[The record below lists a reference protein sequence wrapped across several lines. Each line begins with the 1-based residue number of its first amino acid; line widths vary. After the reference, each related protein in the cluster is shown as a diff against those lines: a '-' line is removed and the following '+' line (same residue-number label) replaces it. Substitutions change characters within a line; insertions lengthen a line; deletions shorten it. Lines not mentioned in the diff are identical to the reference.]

1 MENQHSKSNS
11 PFEQKVVNF
20 TTKLIQYKKT
30 VLFISLLIPVLA
42 GIGFGKLKFIS
53 DSKVFFKED
62 NPRLIAYTKME
73 NLYTDDDNVLIALA
87 PKSGKVFTK
96 ETLDAIK
103 ELVDTSWQTPY
114 SVRVDAVTN
123 FQHTRA
129 DGDDLF
135 VSDLVFNTD
144 SLTNEDLQK
153 AQEIALNEPILFN
166 RLINKDASVTG
177 INITCKIDT
186 SESATMAV
194 STFVRAK
201 VEEWKLKHKDI
212 DVYISGNIM
221 LNNAFSEA
229 GQKDGQTLIP
239 LVFLV
244 FLVMI
249 YFFTRTVTG
258 SLSTF
263 IIIVVSIASAL
274 GVSAL
279 LGINLT
285 ASSSNTPIVIATLA
299 IADCIHILA
308 SVLAMMKAGKSKND
322 AIIES
327 MKINFV
333 PVIITSVTT
342 IVGFLSLNTG
352 DVPPYADFGNISA
365 LGMTFAL
372 LFALTAF
379 PALLALVPLKVK
391 IENNSVVKK
400 KDFYNKL
407 GDFVIKYPNQILVT
421 SFILLVVSSI
431 FTLKNQLNDEFI
443 KYFSP
448 SISFRTDSDFIN
460 DKLTG
465 IYTLDF
471 SLPSAGEGE
480 INSPEYLNYLEK
492 FVVFT
497 KAQPEV
503 VHVSSFS
510 EVQKRVNKAL
520 HNDDMAY
527 YAIPK
532 DIKEAAQYNL
542 LYELSLPYGLDLS
555 NQVNISKSE
564 TRFSVTLKEVKS
576 AQMIDLATR
585 LETWLEKNT
594 PDYMHSKASSL
605 TLMFAHI
612 GQQQVKSLI
621 SGAITSALLI
631 TLILMIT
638 FRSFKYGLI
647 SIFSNVVPAIYGFG
661 IWYFVLGYVNLGM
674 TAVFGMTLGIIVDD
688 TIHFMSK
695 YLRAKRELNLST
707 EDAIRY
713 SFENVARAIVAT
725 AGILCVGFFILAQS
739 TFMINSY
746 LALITIIIIAA
757 SIIIC
762 LLSLPALLL
771 KFSK

>member
-1 MENQHSKSNS
+1 MNPKKTTPNS
-11 PFEQKVVNF
+11 RFEQKVVNF
-20 TTKLIQYKKT
+20 ITTLIKYKKT
-30 VLFISLLIPVLA
+30 VLLISILIPILA
-42 GIGFGKLKFIS
+42 GIGFSKLKFIS

-62 NPRLIAYTKME
+62 NPRLIANNKLE

-87 PKSGKVFTK
+87 PKSGEVFTK
-96 ETLDAIK
+96 ETLAAIK
-103 ELVDTSWQTPY
+103 ELVDSSWQTPY

-129 DGDDLF
+129 DGDNLI
-135 VSDLVFNTD
+135 VSDLIPNTD
-144 SLTNEDLQK
+144 SLTIEELSK
-153 AQEIALNEPILFN
+153 AKEIALREPILLN

-186 SESATMAV
+186 SETATTVIA
-194 STFVRAK
+194 TFVRAK
-201 VEEWKLKHKDI
+201 AEEWKLKHKDI
-212 DVYISGNIM
+212 DIYISGNVM

-229 GQKDGQTLIP
+229 GQKDGQTLVPI
-239 LVFLV
+239 VFLV
-244 FLVMI
+244 FLAMI
-249 YFFTRTVTG
+249 YFFTRTTSG
-258 SLSTF
+258 TLSTF
-263 IIIVVSIASAL
+263 VIIAISIASAL

-279 LGINLT
+279 VGINLT
-285 ASSSNTPIVIATLA
+285 ASSANTPIVICTLA
-299 IADCIHILA
+299 IADCIHILITITA
-308 SVLAMMKAGKSKND
+308 FMKSGRSKNE

-327 MKINFV
+327 VKINFI
-333 PVIITSVTT
+333 PVIITSLTT

-372 LFALTAF
+372 LFSLTTF
-379 PALLALVPLKVK
+379 PALLALLPIKVK
-391 IENNSVVKK
+391 ERNSIEVERKGFYSSVAN
-400 KDFYNKL
+400 FAL
-407 GDFVIKYPNQILVT
+407 KYPNQILIT
-421 SFILLVVSSI
+421 SFVLLALSSV

-460 DKLTG
+460 ENLTG
-465 IYTLDF
+465 IYSLDF
-471 SLPSAGEGE
+471 SLPAAGDGE

-492 FVVFT
+492 FAAFA
-497 KAQPEV
+497 KAHPEV
-503 VHVSSFS
+503 VHISSFS

-520 HNDDMAY
+520 HNDDNAY
-527 YAIPK
+527 YTIPTNT
-532 DIKEAAQYNL
+532 KEAAQYNL

-555 NQVNISKSE
+555 NQINIGKSE

-585 LETWLEKNT
+585 LENWLETNT
-594 PDYMHSKASSL
+594 PKYMHAKATSL
-605 TLMFAHI
+605 PLMFSHI

-621 SGAITSALLI
+621 SGSILSALVI

-638 FRSFKYGLI
+638 FKSVKYGLI
-647 SIFSNVVPAIYGFG
+647 SIFSIVVPAIYGFG

-674 TAVFGMTLGIIVDD
+674 TAVFGMTLGIIVDS

-695 YLRAKRELNLST
+695 YLRAKRELHLST
-707 EDAIRY
+707 EEAIRY
-713 SFENVARAIVAT
+713 SFENVGRAIVAT

-739 TFMINSY
+739 TFMINSL

-757 SIIIC
+757 SVIIC
-762 LLSLPALLL
+762 LLSLPALLI